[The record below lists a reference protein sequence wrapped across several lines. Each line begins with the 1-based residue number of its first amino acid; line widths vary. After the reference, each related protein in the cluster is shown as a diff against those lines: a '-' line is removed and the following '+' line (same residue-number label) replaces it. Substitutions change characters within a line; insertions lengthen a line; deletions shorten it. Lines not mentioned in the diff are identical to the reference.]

1 VQSESK
7 PVGEEQG
14 DEVVVR
20 PALPEDREAVLAF
33 CAHTWEG
40 GDYIA
45 LVFDQWLHDES
56 GALLVAVI
64 GRHPVGLVHVQMP
77 SADDSWLEGIRVD
90 PAVRR
95 QGIGRLLVS
104 QALVA
109 ARARGAGAARL
120 FTDNGNIAS
129 QELVTKRFG
138 FQRVAEVV
146 RYIGKALESER
157 APKLDALQGVSETH
171 GPRLLAAG
179 PEDRSRI
186 WDWLLQ
192 SNLAPVNGGLQ
203 FDGWQA
209 WALTEQ
215 DLQVYLSEE
224 AVWLLEEWETIQA
237 IAIALDAVEDE
248 EDPETGTLQVRYIDG
263 AAGGIGAL
271 AVALREIAAER
282 HLSQV
287 EMWLPDLL
295 ILHDAMNGAGYLR
308 AVQETMWVYQRSLYA

>member
-7 PVGEEQG
+7 PVSEEQG
-14 DEVVVR
+14 DDVVVR
-20 PALPEDREAVLAF
+20 PALPEDQEAVLAF
-33 CAHTWEG
+33 CAHSWEG

-64 GRHPVGLVHVQMP
+64 GGHPVGLVHVQML
-77 SADDSWLEGIRVD
+77 SADDAWLEGIRVD

-104 QALVA
+104 QALVV
-109 ARARGAGAARL
+109 ARERGAVVARL
-120 FTDNGNIAS
+120 FTDSGNVAS

-146 RYIGKALESER
+146 RYTGKALESR
-157 APKLDALQGVSETH
+157 RGQKLDTLWGTSGAH
-171 GPRLLAAG
+171 GPRILAAG

-215 DLQVYLSEE
+215 DLQVYLADEV
-224 AVWLLEEWETIQA
+224 VWLLEEWETIQA
-237 IAIALDAVEDE
+237 MAIALDTVEDE
-248 EDPETGTLQVRYIDG
+248 EDSERVTLQVGYVDG
-263 AAGGIGAL
+263 TAGGISTL

-287 EMWLPDLL
+287 ELWLPDLL
-295 ILHDAMNGAGYLR
+295 ILHDAMSGAGYLR
-308 AVQETMWVYQRSLYA
+308 ADLETMWVYQRSLQA

>member
-7 PVGEEQG
+7 PVSEEQG

-20 PALPEDREAVLAF
+20 PARSEDREAVLAF
-33 CAHTWEG
+33 CARTWEG

-56 GALLVAVI
+56 GALLVAVV
-64 GRHPVGLVHVQMP
+64 GGHPVGLVHVQLL
-77 SADDSWLEGIRVD
+77 SADDAWLEGIRVD

-109 ARARGAGAARL
+109 ARVRGAGVARL
-120 FTDNGNIAS
+120 LTDSGNVAS

-138 FQRVAEVV
+138 FQRVAEVA
-146 RYIGKALESER
+146 RYTGKAAPESER
-157 APKLDALQGVSETH
+157 WQKLDALQGVSEAH
-171 GPRLLAAG
+171 GPRLLVAG
-179 PEDRSRI
+179 PEDHSRI

-215 DLQVYLSEE
+215 DLQVYLAGE
-224 AVWLLEEWETIQA
+224 AVWLLEEWEMIQA
-237 IAIALDAVEDE
+237 IAIALGALEDE

-271 AVALREIAAER
+271 AVALREIAARR

-287 EMWLPDLL
+287 ELWLPDLL

-308 AVQETMWVYQRSLYA
+308 AVLETMWVYQCSL

>member
-1 VQSESK
+1 M
-7 PVGEEQG
+7 GEEQG
-14 DEVVVR
+14 DDVIVR
-20 PALPEDREAVLAF
+20 PARPEDREAVLAF
-33 CAHTWEG
+33 CAQTWAG
-40 GDYIA
+40 GDYIS

-56 GALLVAVI
+56 GALLVAVGG
-64 GRHPVGLVHVQMP
+64 GRPVGLVHVLML
-77 SADDSWLEGIRVD
+77 SADEAWLEGIRVD

-95 QGIGRLLVS
+95 QGIGRLLTS
-104 QALVA
+104 RALVA
-109 ARARGAGAARL
+109 AHERGAGVARL
-120 FTDNGNIAS
+120 FTDSDNVAS
-129 QELVTKRFG
+129 QEMVTKRFG
-138 FQRVAEVV
+138 FLRVAEVV
-146 RYIGKALESER
+146 RYSGKALESGQGREM
-157 APKLDALQGVSETH
+157 DALQGISGGH
-171 GPRLLAAG
+171 GPRLLVAG

-215 DLQVYLSEE
+215 DLQVYLADG

-237 IAIALDAVEDE
+237 IAIVRDAAGDE

-271 AVALREIAAER
+271 ALALREIAAPR

-287 EMWLPDLL
+287 ELWLPDLL

-308 AVQETMWVYQRSLYA
+308 DSQETMWVYQRSL